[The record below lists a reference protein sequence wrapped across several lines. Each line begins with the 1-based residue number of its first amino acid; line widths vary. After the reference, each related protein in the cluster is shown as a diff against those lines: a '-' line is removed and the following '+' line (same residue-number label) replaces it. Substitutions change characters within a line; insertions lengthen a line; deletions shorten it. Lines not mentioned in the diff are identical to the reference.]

1 MVTGARSIKLA
12 QFQSENA
19 MSFNRSNLNPRENA
33 PASFLVFLSLCL
45 WATTPA
51 AMAACETPSLT
62 ITIPDGK
69 SASAEEMNRAQAA
82 VSAYVAAGEAYIEC
96 VDSEQG
102 RNQAERVR
110 NAMLDD
116 MEKIAGAFNR
126 QLRVFRKTQS

>member
-1 MVTGARSIKLA
+1 MTPTKSIVKQGKTTQSCRIFLA
-12 QFQSENA
+12 
-19 MSFNRSNLNPRENA
+19 
-33 PASFLVFLSLCL
+33 LCL
-45 WATTPA
+45 WSTAPL
-51 AMAACETPSLT
+51 AMAACEAPTFS
-62 ITIPDGK
+62 ITMPDGK
-69 SASAEEMNRAQAA
+69 SASLDEMNRTQAA

-126 QLRVFRKTQS
+126 QLRVFKKAQS